1 MSGVAREETIIRAIR
16 AALGVGLALLLAGG
30 SAQAAPK
37 WTLMAYLRSAGG
49 LEEAATGY
57 VEQFRAAVTSPQV
70 RVVVQVE
77 VAQRP
82 GWAWRLVITSA
93 GITDL
98 GRAQHGEMNRAATLA
113 QFLRWAAGQAPAD
126 HYLLLALAHGR
137 PPVPEVTSGLRR
149 GGELGIGNLADAL
162 AADSDLDFDVVFL
175 DCCYTGSV
183 EVADR
188 LGEAARYLVAVPG
201 LLYSPGLP
209 WGQILEEL
217 GRDPEKSAQEVSLMA
232 LEQTREFWRQRPEV
246 PAGLV
251 VVDLARAREL
261 SQAIR
266 ELAQVSLPLIGDL
279 APQITLARG
288 QAPSWGPQGEM
299 VEVSALAD
307 TLAEMTPHGQVAAQA
322 QEVSRAARAATVAV
336 WAQGISGSHQA
347 GVGLGI
353 FFPMTLQAWSAR
365 YGAGAIPSFA
375 ATWEPFLR
383 AYLQSITALA
393 EGGDKDRQAAA

>member
-1 MSGVAREETIIRAIR
+1 MSGVAREERTIRAVR
-16 AALGVGLALLLAGG
+16 VALGMGLVLLLAGG
-30 SAQAAPK
+30 RADATPT
-37 WTLMAYLRSAGG
+37 WTLIAYLRSAGG
-49 LEEAATGY
+49 LEEAAAGY
-57 VEQFRAAVTSPQV
+57 LEQFRAAVTSPQV
-70 RVVVQVE
+70 RVVVQAE

-82 GWAWRLVITSA
+82 GEAQRLVISSESV
-93 GITDL
+93 TDRGQAEL
-98 GRAQHGEMNRAATLA
+98 GEMDSATTLA
-113 QFLRWAAGQAPAD
+113 AFLRWAVVQAPAD
-126 HYLLLALAHGR
+126 HYLLLVLAHGR
-137 PPVPEVTSGLRR
+137 PPAPEVTPGLYRE
-149 GGELGIGNLADAL
+149 GEIGLGHLSRALGADCGVE
-162 AADSDLDFDVVFL
+162 FDVVFL

-188 LGEAARYLVAVPG
+188 LGEAARYLVAAPG

-209 WGQILEEL
+209 WGQILREL
-217 GRDPEKSAQEVSLMA
+217 GRDPQQSAQAVSLTA
-232 LEQTREFWRQRPEV
+232 LEAAREFWTPRPEV

-288 QAPSWGPQGEM
+288 RAPSWGPQGEM

-307 TLAEMTPHGQVAAQA
+307 TLAEMTPYSQVAEQA
-322 QEVSRAARAATVAV
+322 QEVSRAARAATVGA
-336 WAQGISGSHQA
+336 WAQGIGGGHQA

-353 FFPMTLQAWSAR
+353 FFPLTLQSWSAR
-365 YGAGAIPSFA
+365 YGASDVPSFA

-383 AYLQSITALA
+383 AYLRSITARA
-393 EGGDKDRQAAA
+393 EGEGNEMAAAS